1 MKRKFPLILFAALAM
16 AALSL
21 AIIACSSADADE
33 DEPSTTT
40 QQQPTAMPAPT
51 QAPAPQQ
58 QTQTQA
64 PAPTAAPVAAPT
76 ARPAYVQ
83 PTATPM
89 TQAVSTIDR
98 GGILSHAVHETFAS
112 FDLHWEGSYIAVQ
125 PLAPIYNGLL
135 TRDIRAAGDDPVG
148 QLAPDLAASW
158 EAHDGG
164 MEYVF
169 KLVENAT
176 WNDGTEFSCE
186 DVQASF
192 DRWYDPNVS
201 TRKAVFPTILEDS
214 ATTDDYTFEVHFDVP
229 QGSFLTALGSAR
241 FEMMQKETAAKVTKF
256 RQGLAKEPGFLV
268 GTGPYVADS
277 WTPGVDFKGKRR
289 MDYWKQGEDGDPLP
303 YLDGYQSVV
312 ITDLSAMF
320 AAFRGQRL
328 TMGGIARHLE
338 KSEADIIESRP
349 DLNSRITILVGPRN
363 AWHNIAFNL
372 ANPPTD
378 DLNVRQA
385 FFYAID
391 QRATRQAAVEG
402 WGSLG
407 SHIGP
412 HLPFAIPED
421 ELLADPRYSEDME
434 MRRAEAK
441 RLLTEAGFADGLELE
456 LIQRRGPLYNRGAI
470 ANQADL
476 KKAGIDISIRL
487 VDTATIGDVA
497 RSGEFNIFT
506 SPGSTLL
513 DDPDGYWA
521 RWISTQSDAVNYSRY
536 KSEKFD
542 ELYAAQSREIDI
554 AKRIDLTR
562 QIDRLLLED
571 GVEQRSYYWFQSMSH
586 WNNLQGWHMNFGDN
600 VYNFGRWEEV
610 WCRTGNCN
618 DGSGG

>member
-1 MKRKFPLILFAALAM
+1 MRRKFPLVLFAALAL

-21 AIIACSSADADE
+21 AVIACSSAE
-33 DEPSTTT
+33 DEPTRVP
-40 QQQPTAMPAPT
+40 QQQAQTAPQAT
-51 QAPAPQQ
+51 QAPAA
-58 QTQTQA
+58 QA
-64 PAPTAAPVAAPT
+64 APRATAMPSAPVAAPT
-76 ARPAYVQ
+76 PVPAYRQ
-83 PTATPM
+83 PTATPPSAM
-89 TQAVSTIDR
+89 MAKIDR

-148 QLAPDLAASW
+148 QLAPDLAESW
-158 EAHDGG
+158 EATDGG
-164 MEYVF
+164 RTYVF
-169 KLVENAT
+169 NLRQDAT

-186 DVQASF
+186 DVDATF
-192 DRWYDPNVS
+192 TRWYDSNVS
-201 TRKAVFPTILEDS
+201 NRSATFPTMREDWDC
-214 ATTDDYTFEVHFDVP
+214 TDEDTFVVNFDVA
-229 QGSFLTALGSAR
+229 QGAFLTALGSAR
-241 FEMMQKETAAKVTKF
+241 FEMMQKETIAKVEKF
-256 RQGLAKEPGFLV
+256 RTGLAKEPGFLV
-268 GTGPYVADS
+268 GTGPYEVDS
-277 WTPGVDFKGKRR
+277 WTPGVDFVSKRR
-289 MDYWKQGEDGDPLP
+289 MDYWKQGEDGGTLP

-349 DLNSRITILVGPRN
+349 DLKSRIAILVGPRN
-363 AWHNIAFNL
+363 AWHNIVFNL
-372 ANPPTD
+372 ANAPTD
-378 DLNVRQA
+378 DLRVRQA

-412 HLPFAIPED
+412 HLPFAIPEA
-421 ELLADPRYSEDME
+421 ELLADPRFSEDME
-434 MRRAEAK
+434 ARRAKAK
-441 RLLTEAGFADGLELE
+441 ELLTEAGFADGLKLE

-487 VDTATIGDVA
+487 VDTATIGDVS
-497 RSGEFNIFT
+497 RSGEFNIYT

-513 DDPDGYWA
+513 DDPDGYWD
-521 RWISTQSDAVNYSRY
+521 RWLSTQSDVVNYSRY
-536 KSEKFD
+536 KSAKFD
-542 ELYAAQSREIDI
+542 ELFAKQSREIDI
-554 AKRIDLTR
+554 AKRIEIAR
-562 QIDRLLLED
+562 EIDRLLLED
-571 GVEQRSYYWFQSMSH
+571 AVEQRSYYWFQSMSH

>member
-1 MKRKFPLILFAALAM
+1 MRRKFPLVLFAALAL

-21 AIIACSSADADE
+21 AVIACSSAE
-33 DEPSTTT
+33 DEPTRVPA
-40 QQQPTAMPAPT
+40 QQAQTAPQAT
-51 QAPAPQQ
+51 QAPAA
-58 QTQTQA
+58 QA
-64 PAPTAAPVAAPT
+64 APRATAMPGAPVAAPT
-76 ARPAYVQ
+76 AAPAYRQ
-83 PTATPM
+83 PTATPPSAM
-89 TQAVSTIDR
+89 MAKVDR

-148 QLAPDLAASW
+148 QLAPDLAESW
-158 EAHDGG
+158 EATDGG
-164 MEYVF
+164 RTYVF
-169 KLVENAT
+169 NLRQDVT

-186 DVQASF
+186 DVDATF
-192 DRWYDPNVS
+192 TRWYDSNVS
-201 TRKAVFPTILEDS
+201 NRSATFPTMREDWKC
-214 ATTDDYTFEVHFDVP
+214 TDDYTFEVNFDVA
-229 QGSFLTALGSAR
+229 QGAFLTALGSTR
-241 FEMMQKETAAKVTKF
+241 FEMMQKETIAKVEKF
-256 RQGLAKEPGFLV
+256 RTGLAKEPGFLV
-268 GTGPYVADS
+268 GTGPYEVDS
-277 WTPGVDFKGKRR
+277 WTPGVDFVSKRR
-289 MDYWKQGEDGDPLP
+289 MDYWKEGEDGGTLP

-349 DLNSRITILVGPRN
+349 DLKSRIAILVGPRN
-363 AWHNIAFNL
+363 AWHNIVFNL
-372 ANPPTD
+372 ANAPTD
-378 DLNVRQA
+378 DVRVRQA

-412 HLPFAIPED
+412 HLPFAIPEA
-421 ELLADPRYSEDME
+421 ELLADPRFSEDME
-434 MRRAEAK
+434 ARRAKAK
-441 RLLTEAGFADGLELE
+441 ELLTEAGFADGLQLD

-487 VDTATIGDVA
+487 VDTATIFDVA
-497 RSGEFNIFT
+497 SSGEFNIYT

-513 DDPDGYWA
+513 DDPDGYWD
-521 RWISTQSDAVNYSRY
+521 RWLSTQSDVVNYSRY
-536 KSEKFD
+536 KSAKFD
-542 ELYAAQSREIDI
+542 ELFAKQSREIDI
-554 AKRIDLTR
+554 AKRIEIAR
-562 QIDRLLLED
+562 EIDRLLLED
-571 GVEQRSYYWFQSMSH
+571 AVEQRSYYWFQSMSH

>member
-1 MKRKFPLILFAALAM
+1 MRRKFPLVLFAALAL

-21 AIIACSSADADE
+21 AVIACSSAE
-33 DEPSTTT
+33 DEPTRVPA
-40 QQQPTAMPAPT
+40 QPAQTAPQAT
-51 QAPAPQQ
+51 QAPAA
-58 QTQTQA
+58 QA
-64 PAPTAAPVAAPT
+64 APRATAMPGAPVAAPT
-76 ARPAYVQ
+76 AAPAYRQ
-83 PTATPM
+83 PTATPPSAM
-89 TQAVSTIDR
+89 MAKIDR

-135 TRDIRAAGDDPVG
+135 TRDIRAAGDDPIG
-148 QLAPDLAASW
+148 QLAPDLAESW
-158 EAHDGG
+158 EAKGG
-164 MEYVF
+164 GLTYVF
-169 KLVENAT
+169 NLRQDAT

-186 DVQASF
+186 DVDATF
-192 DRWYDPNVS
+192 TRWYDSNVS
-201 TRKAVFPTILEDS
+201 NRSATFPTMREDWKC
-214 ATTDDYTFEVHFDVP
+214 TDEDTFVVNFDVA
-229 QGSFLTALGSAR
+229 QGAFLTALGSAR
-241 FEMMQKETAAKVTKF
+241 FEMMQKETIAKVEKF
-256 RQGLAKEPGFLV
+256 RTGLAKEPGFLV
-268 GTGPYVADS
+268 GTGPYEVDS
-277 WTPGVDFKGKRR
+277 WTPGVDFVSKRR
-289 MDYWKQGEDGDPLP
+289 MDYWKEGEDGGTLP

-349 DLNSRITILVGPRN
+349 DLKSRIAILVGPRN
-363 AWHNIAFNL
+363 AWHNIVFNL
-372 ANPPTD
+372 ANAPTD
-378 DLNVRQA
+378 DVRVRQA

-412 HLPFAIPED
+412 HLPFAIPEA
-421 ELLADPRYSEDME
+421 ELLADPRFSEDME
-434 MRRAEAK
+434 ARRAKAK
-441 RLLTEAGFADGLELE
+441 ELLTEAGFADGLQLE

-497 RSGEFNIFT
+497 SSGEFNIYT

-513 DDPDGYWA
+513 DDPDGYWD
-521 RWISTQSDAVNYSRY
+521 RWLSTQSDVVNYSRY
-536 KSEKFD
+536 KSAKFD
-542 ELYAAQSREIDI
+542 ELFAKQSREIDI
-554 AKRIDLTR
+554 AKRIEIAR
-562 QIDRLLLED
+562 EIDRLLLED
-571 GVEQRSYYWFQSMSH
+571 AVEQRSYYWFQSMSH

>member
-1 MKRKFPLILFAALAM
+1 MRRKFPLVLFAALAL

-21 AIIACSSADADE
+21 AVIACSSAE
-33 DEPSTTT
+33 DEPTRVP
-40 QQQPTAMPAPT
+40 QQQAQTAPQAT
-51 QAPAPQQ
+51 QAPAA
-58 QTQTQA
+58 QA
-64 PAPTAAPVAAPT
+64 APRATAMPSAPVAAPT
-76 ARPAYVQ
+76 PVPAYRQ
-83 PTATPM
+83 PTATPPSAM
-89 TQAVSTIDR
+89 MAKIDR

-148 QLAPDLAASW
+148 QLAPDLAESW
-158 EAHDGG
+158 EATDGG
-164 MEYVF
+164 RTYVF
-169 KLVENAT
+169 NLRQDAT

-186 DVQASF
+186 DVDATF
-192 DRWYDPNVS
+192 TRWYDSNVS
-201 TRKAVFPTILEDS
+201 NRSATFPTMREDWDC
-214 ATTDDYTFEVHFDVP
+214 TDEDTFVVNFDVA

-241 FEMMQKETAAKVTKF
+241 FEMMQKETIAKVEKF
-256 RQGLAKEPGFLV
+256 RTGLAKEPGFLV
-268 GTGPYVADS
+268 GTGPYEVDS
-277 WTPGVDFKGKRR
+277 WTPGVDFVSKRR
-289 MDYWKQGEDGDPLP
+289 MDYWKQGEDGGTLP

-349 DLNSRITILVGPRN
+349 DLKSRIAILVGPRN
-363 AWHNIAFNL
+363 AWHNIVFNL
-372 ANPPTD
+372 ANAPTD
-378 DLNVRQA
+378 DLRVRQA

-412 HLPFAIPED
+412 HLPFAIPEA
-421 ELLADPRYSEDME
+421 ELLADPRFSEDME
-434 MRRAEAK
+434 ARRAKAK
-441 RLLTEAGFADGLELE
+441 ELLTEAGFADGLKLE

-476 KKAGIDISIRL
+476 KKAGINISIRL
-487 VDTATIGDVA
+487 VDTATIGDVS
-497 RSGEFNIFT
+497 RSGEFNIYT

-521 RWISTQSDAVNYSRY
+521 RWISTQSETVNYSRY
-536 KSEKFD
+536 KSAKFD
-542 ELYAAQSREIDI
+542 ELFAKQSREIDI
-554 AKRIDLTR
+554 AKRIEIAR
-562 QIDRLLLED
+562 EIDRLLLED
-571 GVEQRSYYWFQSMSH
+571 AVEQRSYYWFQSMSH

>member
-1 MKRKFPLILFAALAM
+1 MRRKFPLVLFAVLAL
-16 AALSL
+16 AALSM
-21 AIIACSSADADE
+21 AIIACSSAE
-33 DEPSTTT
+33 DEPT
-40 QQQPTAMPAPT
+40 QVPQQPAQTAPQAT
-51 QAPAPQQ
+51 QAPAAQAAPQ
-58 QTQTQA
+58 A
-64 PAPTAAPVAAPT
+64 TAMPSAPVAAPT
-76 ARPAYVQ
+76 AVPAYRQ
-83 PTATPM
+83 PTATPPSAM
-89 TQAVSTIDR
+89 MAEIDR

-148 QLAPDLAASW
+148 QLAPDLAESW
-158 EAHDGG
+158 EAKDGG
-164 MEYVF
+164 RTYVF
-169 KLVENAT
+169 NLRQDAT

-186 DVQASF
+186 DVDATF
-192 DRWYDPNVS
+192 TRWYDSNVS
-201 TRKAVFPTILEDS
+201 NRSATFPTMREDWDC
-214 ATTDDYTFEVHFDVP
+214 TDEDTFVVNFDVA
-229 QGSFLTALGSAR
+229 QGAFLTALGSAR
-241 FEMMQKETAAKVTKF
+241 FEMMQKETIAKVEKF
-256 RQGLAKEPGFLV
+256 RTGLAKEPGFLV
-268 GTGPYVADS
+268 GTGPYEVDS
-277 WTPGVDFKGKRR
+277 WTPGVDFVSKRR
-289 MDYWKQGEDGDPLP
+289 MDYWKQGEDGGTLP

-349 DLNSRITILVGPRN
+349 DLKSRITILVGPRN
-363 AWHNIAFNL
+363 AWHNIIFNL
-372 ANPPTD
+372 ANAPTD
-378 DLNVRQA
+378 DLRVRQA

-412 HLPFAIPED
+412 HLPFAIPEA
-421 ELLADPRYSEDME
+421 ELLADLRFSEDMDA
-434 MRRAEAK
+434 RRAKAK
-441 RLLTEAGFADGLELE
+441 ELLTEAGFADGLQME

-487 VDTATIGDVA
+487 VDTATIGDVS
-497 RSGEFNIFT
+497 RSGEFNIYT

-513 DDPDGYWA
+513 DDPDGYWD
-521 RWISTQSDAVNYSRY
+521 RWLSTQSDTVNYSRY
-536 KSEKFD
+536 KSAKFD
-542 ELYAAQSREIDI
+542 ELFAKQSREIDI
-554 AKRIDLTR
+554 AKRIEIAR
-562 QIDRLLLED
+562 EIDRLLLED
-571 GVEQRSYYWFQSMSH
+571 AVEQRSYYWFQSMSH
-586 WNNLQGWHMNFGDN
+586 WNNLQGWHMKFGDN

>member
-1 MKRKFPLILFAALAM
+1 MRRKFPLVLFAVLAL

-21 AIIACSSADADE
+21 VVIACSSAE
-33 DEPSTTT
+33 DEPTRVP
-40 QQQPTAMPAPT
+40 QQPAQTAPQATQVPAAQAAPRATAMPG
-51 QAPAPQQ
+51 
-58 QTQTQA
+58 
-64 PAPTAAPVAAPT
+64 APVAAPT
-76 ARPAYVQ
+76 AAPAYRQ
-83 PTATPM
+83 PTATPPSAM
-89 TQAVSTIDR
+89 MAKIDR

-148 QLAPDLAASW
+148 QLAPDLAESW
-158 EAHDGG
+158 EATDGG
-164 MEYVF
+164 RTYVF
-169 KLVENAT
+169 NLRQDAT

-186 DVQASF
+186 DVDATF
-192 DRWYDPNVS
+192 TRWYDSNVS
-201 TRKAVFPTILEDS
+201 NRSATFPTMREDWDC
-214 ATTDDYTFEVHFDVP
+214 TDEDTFVVNFDVA
-229 QGSFLTALGSAR
+229 QGAFLTALGSTR
-241 FEMMQKETAAKVTKF
+241 FEMMQKETIAKVEKF
-256 RQGLAKEPGFLV
+256 RTGLAKEPGFLV
-268 GTGPYVADS
+268 GTGPYEVDS
-277 WTPGVDFKGKRR
+277 WTPGVDFVSKRR
-289 MDYWKQGEDGDPLP
+289 MDYWKQGEDGGTLP

-349 DLNSRITILVGPRN
+349 DLKSRITILVGPRN
-363 AWHNIAFNL
+363 AWHNIVFNL
-372 ANPPTD
+372 ANAPTD
-378 DLNVRQA
+378 DLRVRQA

-412 HLPFAIPED
+412 HLPFAIPEA
-421 ELLADPRYSEDME
+421 ELLADPRFSEDME
-434 MRRAEAK
+434 ARRAKAK
-441 RLLTEAGFADGLELE
+441 ELLTEAGFADGLQME

-497 RSGEFNIFT
+497 SSGEFNIYT

-513 DDPDGYWA
+513 DDPDGYWD
-521 RWISTQSDAVNYSRY
+521 RWLSTQSDVVNYSRY
-536 KSEKFD
+536 KSAKFD
-542 ELYAAQSREIDI
+542 ELFAKQSREIDI
-554 AKRIDLTR
+554 AKRIEIAR
-562 QIDRLLLED
+562 EIDRLLLED
-571 GVEQRSYYWFQSMSH
+571 AVEQRSYYWFQSMSH
-586 WNNLQGWHMNFGDN
+586 WNNLQGWYMNFGDN

>member
-1 MKRKFPLILFAALAM
+1 MRRKFPLVLFAALAL

-21 AIIACSSADADE
+21 AVIACSSAE
-33 DEPSTTT
+33 DEPTRVP
-40 QQQPTAMPAPT
+40 QQQAQTAPQAT
-51 QAPAPQQ
+51 QAPAA
-58 QTQTQA
+58 QA
-64 PAPTAAPVAAPT
+64 APRATAMPSAPVAAPT
-76 ARPAYVQ
+76 PVPAYRQ
-83 PTATPM
+83 PTATPPSAM
-89 TQAVSTIDR
+89 MAKIDR

-148 QLAPDLAASW
+148 QLAPDLAESW
-158 EAHDGG
+158 EATDGG
-164 MEYVF
+164 RTYVF
-169 KLVENAT
+169 NLRQDAT

-186 DVQASF
+186 DVDATF
-192 DRWYDPNVS
+192 TRWYDSNVS
-201 TRKAVFPTILEDS
+201 NRSATFPTMREDWDC
-214 ATTDDYTFEVHFDVP
+214 TDEDTFVVNFDVA

-241 FEMMQKETAAKVTKF
+241 FEMMQKETIAKVEKF
-256 RQGLAKEPGFLV
+256 RTGLAKEPGFLV
-268 GTGPYVADS
+268 GTGPYEVDS
-277 WTPGVDFKGKRR
+277 WTPGVDFVSKRR
-289 MDYWKQGEDGDPLP
+289 MDYWKQGEDGGTLP

-349 DLNSRITILVGPRN
+349 DLKSRIAILVGPRN
-363 AWHNIAFNL
+363 AWHNIVFNL
-372 ANPPTD
+372 ANAPTD
-378 DLNVRQA
+378 DLRVRQA

-412 HLPFAIPED
+412 HLPFAIPEA
-421 ELLADPRYSEDME
+421 ELLADPRFSEDME
-434 MRRAEAK
+434 ARRAKAK
-441 RLLTEAGFADGLELE
+441 ELLTEAGFADGLKLE

-487 VDTATIGDVA
+487 VDTATIGDVS
-497 RSGEFNIFT
+497 RSGEFNIYT

-513 DDPDGYWA
+513 DDPDGYWD
-521 RWISTQSDAVNYSRY
+521 RWLSTQSDVVNYSRY
-536 KSEKFD
+536 KSAKFD
-542 ELYAAQSREIDI
+542 ELFAKQSREIDI
-554 AKRIDLTR
+554 AKRIEIAR
-562 QIDRLLLED
+562 EIDRLLLED
-571 GVEQRSYYWFQSMSH
+571 AVEQRSYYWFQSMSH

>member
-1 MKRKFPLILFAALAM
+1 MRRKFPLVLFAALAL

-21 AIIACSSADADE
+21 AVIACSSAE
-33 DEPSTTT
+33 DEPTRVP
-40 QQQPTAMPAPT
+40 QQQAQTAPQAT
-51 QAPAPQQ
+51 QAPAA
-58 QTQTQA
+58 QA
-64 PAPTAAPVAAPT
+64 APRATAMPSAPVAAPT
-76 ARPAYVQ
+76 PVPAYRQ
-83 PTATPM
+83 PTATPPSAM
-89 TQAVSTIDR
+89 MAKIDR

-148 QLAPDLAASW
+148 QLAPDLAESW
-158 EAHDGG
+158 EATDGG
-164 MEYVF
+164 RTYVF
-169 KLVENAT
+169 NLRQDAT

-186 DVQASF
+186 DVDATF
-192 DRWYDPNVS
+192 TRWYDSNVS
-201 TRKAVFPTILEDS
+201 NRSATFPTMREDWDC
-214 ATTDDYTFEVHFDVP
+214 TDEDTFVVNFDVA
-229 QGSFLTALGSAR
+229 QGAFLTALGSAR
-241 FEMMQKETAAKVTKF
+241 FEMMQKETIAKVEKF
-256 RQGLAKEPGFLV
+256 RTGLAKEPGFLV
-268 GTGPYVADS
+268 GTGPYEVDS
-277 WTPGVDFKGKRR
+277 WTPGVDFVSKRR
-289 MDYWKQGEDGDPLP
+289 MDYWKQGEDGGTLP

-349 DLNSRITILVGPRN
+349 DLKSRISILVGPRN
-363 AWHNIAFNL
+363 AWHNIVFNL
-372 ANPPTD
+372 ANAPTD
-378 DLNVRQA
+378 DLRVRQA

-412 HLPFAIPED
+412 HLPFAIPEA
-421 ELLADPRYSEDME
+421 ELLADPRFSEDME
-434 MRRAEAK
+434 ARRAKAK
-441 RLLTEAGFADGLELE
+441 ELLTEAGFADGLQME

-476 KKAGIDISIRL
+476 KKAGINISIRL
-487 VDTATIGDVA
+487 VDTATIGDVS
-497 RSGEFNIFT
+497 RSGEFNIYT

-513 DDPDGYWA
+513 DDPDGYWD
-521 RWISTQSDAVNYSRY
+521 RWLSTQSDVVNYSRY
-536 KSEKFD
+536 KSAKFD
-542 ELYAAQSREIDI
+542 ELFAKQSREIDI
-554 AKRIDLTR
+554 AKRIEIAR
-562 QIDRLLLED
+562 EIDRLLLED
-571 GVEQRSYYWFQSMSH
+571 AVEQRSYYWFQSMSH

>member
-1 MKRKFPLILFAALAM
+1 MRRKFPLVLFAALAL

-21 AIIACSSADADE
+21 AVIACSSAE
-33 DEPSTTT
+33 DEPTRVP
-40 QQQPTAMPAPT
+40 QQQAQTAPQAT
-51 QAPAPQQ
+51 QAPAA
-58 QTQTQA
+58 QA
-64 PAPTAAPVAAPT
+64 APRATAMPSAPVAAPT
-76 ARPAYVQ
+76 PVPAYRQ
-83 PTATPM
+83 PTATPPSAM
-89 TQAVSTIDR
+89 MAKIDR

-148 QLAPDLAASW
+148 QLAPDLAESW
-158 EAHDGG
+158 EATDGG
-164 MEYVF
+164 RTYVF
-169 KLVENAT
+169 NLRQDAT

-186 DVQASF
+186 DVDATF
-192 DRWYDPNVS
+192 TRWYDSNVS
-201 TRKAVFPTILEDS
+201 NRSATFPTMREDWDC
-214 ATTDDYTFEVHFDVP
+214 TDEDTFVVNFDVA
-229 QGSFLTALGSAR
+229 QGAFLTALGSAR
-241 FEMMQKETAAKVTKF
+241 FEMMQKETIAKVEKF
-256 RQGLAKEPGFLV
+256 RTGLAKEPGFLV
-268 GTGPYVADS
+268 GTGPYEVDS
-277 WTPGVDFKGKRR
+277 WTPGVDFVSKRR
-289 MDYWKQGEDGDPLP
+289 MDYWKQGEDGGTLP

-349 DLNSRITILVGPRN
+349 DLKSRISILVGPRN
-363 AWHNIAFNL
+363 AWHNIVFNL
-372 ANPPTD
+372 ANAPTD
-378 DLNVRQA
+378 DLRVRQA

-412 HLPFAIPED
+412 HLPFAIPEA
-421 ELLADPRYSEDME
+421 ELLADLRFSEDMDA
-434 MRRAEAK
+434 RRVKAK
-441 RLLTEAGFADGLELE
+441 ELLTEAGFADGLQME

-476 KKAGIDISIRL
+476 KKAGINISIRL
-487 VDTATIGDVA
+487 VDTATIGDVS
-497 RSGEFNIFT
+497 RSGEFNIYT

-513 DDPDGYWA
+513 DDPDGYWD
-521 RWISTQSDAVNYSRY
+521 RWLSTQSDVVNYSRY
-536 KSEKFD
+536 KSAKFD
-542 ELYAAQSREIDI
+542 ELFAKQSREIDI
-554 AKRIDLTR
+554 AKRIEIAR
-562 QIDRLLLED
+562 EIDRLLLED
-571 GVEQRSYYWFQSMSH
+571 AVEQRSYYWFQSMSH

>member
-1 MKRKFPLILFAALAM
+1 MRRKFPLVLFAALAL

-21 AIIACSSADADE
+21 AVIACSSAE
-33 DEPSTTT
+33 DEPTRVPA
-40 QQQPTAMPAPT
+40 QQAQTAPQAT
-51 QAPAPQQ
+51 QAPAA
-58 QTQTQA
+58 QA
-64 PAPTAAPVAAPT
+64 APRATAMPGAPVAAPT
-76 ARPAYVQ
+76 AAPAYRQ
-83 PTATPM
+83 PTATPPSAM
-89 TQAVSTIDR
+89 MAKVDR

-148 QLAPDLAASW
+148 QLAPDLAESW
-158 EAHDGG
+158 EATDGG
-164 MEYVF
+164 RTYVF
-169 KLVENAT
+169 NLRQDVT

-186 DVQASF
+186 DVDATF
-192 DRWYDPNVS
+192 TRWYDSNVS
-201 TRKAVFPTILEDS
+201 NRSATFPTMREDWKC
-214 ATTDDYTFEVHFDVP
+214 TDEDTFVVNFDVA
-229 QGSFLTALGSAR
+229 QGAFLTALGSTR
-241 FEMMQKETAAKVTKF
+241 FEMMQKETIAKVEKF
-256 RQGLAKEPGFLV
+256 RTGLAKEPGFLV
-268 GTGPYVADS
+268 GTGPYEVDS
-277 WTPGVDFKGKRR
+277 WTPGVDFVSKRR
-289 MDYWKQGEDGDPLP
+289 MDYWKEGEDGGTLP

-349 DLNSRITILVGPRN
+349 DLKSRIAILVGPRN
-363 AWHNIAFNL
+363 AWHNIVFNL
-372 ANPPTD
+372 ANAPTD
-378 DLNVRQA
+378 DVRVRQA

-412 HLPFAIPED
+412 HLPFAIPEA
-421 ELLADPRYSEDME
+421 ELLADPRFSEDME
-434 MRRAEAK
+434 ARRAKAK
-441 RLLTEAGFADGLELE
+441 ELLTEAGFADGLQLE

-497 RSGEFNIFT
+497 SSGEFNIYT

-513 DDPDGYWA
+513 DDPDGYWD
-521 RWISTQSDAVNYSRY
+521 RWLSTQSDVVNYSRY
-536 KSEKFD
+536 KSAKFD
-542 ELYAAQSREIDI
+542 ELFAKQSREIDI
-554 AKRIDLTR
+554 AKRIEIAR
-562 QIDRLLLED
+562 EIDRLLLED
-571 GVEQRSYYWFQSMSH
+571 AVEQRSYYWFQSMSH

>member
-1 MKRKFPLILFAALAM
+1 MRRKFPLVLFAVLAL
-16 AALSL
+16 AALSM
-21 AIIACSSADADE
+21 AIIACSSAE
-33 DEPSTTT
+33 DEPT
-40 QQQPTAMPAPT
+40 QVPQQPAQTAPQAT
-51 QAPAPQQ
+51 QAPAAQAAPQ
-58 QTQTQA
+58 A
-64 PAPTAAPVAAPT
+64 TAMPSAPVAVPT
-76 ARPAYVQ
+76 PVPAYRQ
-83 PTATPM
+83 PTATPQVDTM
-89 TQAVSTIDR
+89 FKIDR

-148 QLAPDLAASW
+148 QLAPDLAESW
-158 EAHDGG
+158 EAKDGG
-164 MEYVF
+164 RTYVF
-169 KLVENAT
+169 NLRQDAT

-186 DVQASF
+186 DVDATF
-192 DRWYDPNVS
+192 TRWYDSNVS
-201 TRKAVFPTILEDS
+201 NRSATFPTMREDWDC
-214 ATTDDYTFEVHFDVP
+214 TDEDTFVVNFDVA
-229 QGSFLTALGSAR
+229 QGAFLTALGSAR
-241 FEMMQKETAAKVTKF
+241 FEMMQKETIAKVEKF
-256 RQGLAKEPGFLV
+256 RTGLAKEPGFLV
-268 GTGPYVADS
+268 GTGPYEVDS
-277 WTPGVDFKGKRR
+277 WTPGVDFVSKRR
-289 MDYWKQGEDGDPLP
+289 MDYWKQGEDGGTLP

-349 DLNSRITILVGPRN
+349 DLKSRITILVGPRN
-363 AWHNIAFNL
+363 AWHNIIFNL
-372 ANPPTD
+372 ANAPTD
-378 DLNVRQA
+378 DLRVRQA

-412 HLPFAIPED
+412 HLPFAIPEA
-421 ELLADPRYSEDME
+421 ELLADLRFSEDMDA
-434 MRRAEAK
+434 RRAKAK
-441 RLLTEAGFADGLELE
+441 ELLTEAGFADGLQME

-487 VDTATIGDVA
+487 VDTATIGDVS
-497 RSGEFNIFT
+497 RSGEFNIYT

-513 DDPDGYWA
+513 DDPDGYWD
-521 RWISTQSDAVNYSRY
+521 RWLSTQSDTVNYSRY
-536 KSEKFD
+536 KSAKFD
-542 ELYAAQSREIDI
+542 ELFAKQSREIDI
-554 AKRIDLTR
+554 AKRIEIAR
-562 QIDRLLLED
+562 EIDRLLLED
-571 GVEQRSYYWFQSMSH
+571 AVEQRSYYWFQSMSH
-586 WNNLQGWHMNFGDN
+586 WNNLQGWHMKFGDN

>member
-1 MKRKFPLILFAALAM
+1 MRRKFPLVLFAALAL

-21 AIIACSSADADE
+21 AVIACSSAE
-33 DEPSTTT
+33 DEPT
-40 QQQPTAMPAPT
+40 QVPQQPAQTAPQAT
-51 QAPAPQQ
+51 QAPAA
-58 QTQTQA
+58 QA
-64 PAPTAAPVAAPT
+64 APRATAMPSAPVAAPT
-76 ARPAYVQ
+76 PVPAYRQ
-83 PTATPM
+83 PTATPPSAM
-89 TQAVSTIDR
+89 MAKIDR

-148 QLAPDLAASW
+148 QLAPDLAESW
-158 EAHDGG
+158 EATDGG
-164 MEYVF
+164 RTYVF
-169 KLVENAT
+169 NLRQDAT

-186 DVQASF
+186 DVDATF
-192 DRWYDPNVS
+192 TRWYDSNVS
-201 TRKAVFPTILEDS
+201 NRSATFPTMREDWDC
-214 ATTDDYTFEVHFDVP
+214 TDEDTFVVNFDVA
-229 QGSFLTALGSAR
+229 QGAFLTALGSAR
-241 FEMMQKETAAKVTKF
+241 FEMMQKETIAKVEKF
-256 RQGLAKEPGFLV
+256 RTGLAKEPGFLV
-268 GTGPYVADS
+268 GTGPYEVDS
-277 WTPGVDFKGKRR
+277 WTPGVDFVSKRR
-289 MDYWKQGEDGDPLP
+289 MDYWKQGEDGGTLP

-349 DLNSRITILVGPRN
+349 DLKSRITILVGPRN
-363 AWHNIAFNL
+363 AWHNIVFNL
-372 ANPPTD
+372 ANAPTD
-378 DLNVRQA
+378 DLRVRQA

-412 HLPFAIPED
+412 HLPFAIPEA
-421 ELLADPRYSEDME
+421 ELLADPRFSEDME
-434 MRRAEAK
+434 ARRAKAK
-441 RLLTEAGFADGLELE
+441 ELLTEAGFADGLQLE

-487 VDTATIGDVA
+487 VDTATIGDVS
-497 RSGEFNIFT
+497 RSGEFNIYT

-513 DDPDGYWA
+513 DDPDGYWD
-521 RWISTQSDAVNYSRY
+521 RWLSTQSDVVNYSRY
-536 KSEKFD
+536 KSAKFD
-542 ELYAAQSREIDI
+542 ELFAKQSREIDI
-554 AKRIDLTR
+554 AKRIEIAR
-562 QIDRLLLED
+562 EIDRLLLED
-571 GVEQRSYYWFQSMSH
+571 AVEQRSYYWFQSMSH

>member
-1 MKRKFPLILFAALAM
+1 MRRKFPLVLFAALAL

-21 AIIACSSADADE
+21 AVIACSSAE
-33 DEPSTTT
+33 DEPTRVP
-40 QQQPTAMPAPT
+40 QQQAQTAPQAT
-51 QAPAPQQ
+51 QAPAA
-58 QTQTQA
+58 QA
-64 PAPTAAPVAAPT
+64 APRATAMPSAPVAAPT
-76 ARPAYVQ
+76 PVPAYRQ
-83 PTATPM
+83 PTATPPSAM
-89 TQAVSTIDR
+89 MAKIDR

-148 QLAPDLAASW
+148 QLAPDLAESW
-158 EAHDGG
+158 EATDGG
-164 MEYVF
+164 RTYVF
-169 KLVENAT
+169 NLRQDAT

-186 DVQASF
+186 DVDATF
-192 DRWYDPNVS
+192 TRWYDSNVS
-201 TRKAVFPTILEDS
+201 NRSATFPTMREDWDC
-214 ATTDDYTFEVHFDVP
+214 TDEDTFVVNFDVA
-229 QGSFLTALGSAR
+229 QGAFLTALGSAR
-241 FEMMQKETAAKVTKF
+241 FEMMQKETIAKVEKF
-256 RQGLAKEPGFLV
+256 RTGLAKEPGFLV
-268 GTGPYVADS
+268 GTGPYEVDS
-277 WTPGVDFKGKRR
+277 WTPGVDFVSKRR
-289 MDYWKQGEDGDPLP
+289 MDYWKQGEDGGTLP

-349 DLNSRITILVGPRN
+349 DLKSRIAILVGPRN
-363 AWHNIAFNL
+363 AWHNIVFNL
-372 ANPPTD
+372 ANAPTD
-378 DLNVRQA
+378 DLRVRQA

-412 HLPFAIPED
+412 HLPFAIPEA
-421 ELLADPRYSEDME
+421 ELLADLRFSEDMDA
-434 MRRAEAK
+434 RRAKAK
-441 RLLTEAGFADGLELE
+441 ELLTEAGFADGLQME

-476 KKAGIDISIRL
+476 KKAGINISIRL
-487 VDTATIGDVA
+487 VDTATIGDVS
-497 RSGEFNIFT
+497 RSGEFNIYT

-513 DDPDGYWA
+513 DDPDGYWD
-521 RWISTQSDAVNYSRY
+521 RWLSTQSDTVNYSRY
-536 KSEKFD
+536 KSAKFD
-542 ELYAAQSREIDI
+542 ELFAKQSREIDI
-554 AKRIDLTR
+554 AKRIEIAR
-562 QIDRLLLED
+562 EIDRLLLED
-571 GVEQRSYYWFQSMSH
+571 AVEQRSYYWFQSMSH

>member
-1 MKRKFPLILFAALAM
+1 MRRKFPLVLFAALAL

-21 AIIACSSADADE
+21 AVIACSSAE
-33 DEPSTTT
+33 DEPTRVP
-40 QQQPTAMPAPT
+40 QQQAQTAPQAT
-51 QAPAPQQ
+51 QAPAA
-58 QTQTQA
+58 QA
-64 PAPTAAPVAAPT
+64 APRATAMPSAPVAAPT
-76 ARPAYVQ
+76 PVPAYRQ
-83 PTATPM
+83 PTATPPSAM
-89 TQAVSTIDR
+89 MAKIDR

-148 QLAPDLAASW
+148 QLAPDLAESW
-158 EAHDGG
+158 EATDGG
-164 MEYVF
+164 RTYVF
-169 KLVENAT
+169 NLRQDAT

-186 DVQASF
+186 DVDATF
-192 DRWYDPNVS
+192 TRWYDSNVS
-201 TRKAVFPTILEDS
+201 NRSATFPTMREDWDC
-214 ATTDDYTFEVHFDVP
+214 TDEDTFVVNFDVA
-229 QGSFLTALGSAR
+229 QGAFLTALGSAR
-241 FEMMQKETAAKVTKF
+241 FEMMQKETIAKVEKF
-256 RQGLAKEPGFLV
+256 RTGLAKEPGFLV
-268 GTGPYVADS
+268 GTGPYEVDS
-277 WTPGVDFKGKRR
+277 WTPGVDFVSKRR
-289 MDYWKQGEDGDPLP
+289 MDYWKQGEDGGTLP

-349 DLNSRITILVGPRN
+349 DLKSRIAILVGPRN
-363 AWHNIAFNL
+363 AWHNIVFNL
-372 ANPPTD
+372 ANAPTD
-378 DLNVRQA
+378 DLRVRQA

-412 HLPFAIPED
+412 HLPFAIPEA
-421 ELLADPRYSEDME
+421 ELLADPRFSEDME
-434 MRRAEAK
+434 ARRAKAK
-441 RLLTEAGFADGLELE
+441 ELLTEAGFADGLQME

-487 VDTATIGDVA
+487 VDTATIGDVS
-497 RSGEFNIFT
+497 RSGEFNIYT

-513 DDPDGYWA
+513 DDPDGYWD
-521 RWISTQSDAVNYSRY
+521 RWLSTQSDTVNYSRY
-536 KSEKFD
+536 KSAKFD
-542 ELYAAQSREIDI
+542 ELFAKQSREIDI
-554 AKRIDLTR
+554 AKRIEIAR
-562 QIDRLLLED
+562 EIDRLLLED
-571 GVEQRSYYWFQSMSH
+571 AVEQRSYYWFQSMSH

>member
-1 MKRKFPLILFAALAM
+1 MRRKFPLVLFAALAL

-21 AIIACSSADADE
+21 AVIACSSAE
-33 DEPSTTT
+33 DEPTRVP
-40 QQQPTAMPAPT
+40 QQQAQTAPQAT
-51 QAPAPQQ
+51 QAPAA
-58 QTQTQA
+58 QA
-64 PAPTAAPVAAPT
+64 APRATAMPSAPVAAPT
-76 ARPAYVQ
+76 PVPAYRQ
-83 PTATPM
+83 PTATPPSAM
-89 TQAVSTIDR
+89 MAKIDR

-148 QLAPDLAASW
+148 QLAPDLAESW
-158 EAHDGG
+158 EATDGG
-164 MEYVF
+164 RTYVF
-169 KLVENAT
+169 NLRQDAT

-186 DVQASF
+186 DVDATF
-192 DRWYDPNVS
+192 TRWYDSNVS
-201 TRKAVFPTILEDS
+201 NRSATFPTMREDWDC
-214 ATTDDYTFEVHFDVP
+214 TDEDTFVVNFDVA
-229 QGSFLTALGSAR
+229 QGAFLTALGSAR
-241 FEMMQKETAAKVTKF
+241 FEMMQKETIAKVEKF
-256 RQGLAKEPGFLV
+256 RTGLAKEPGFLV
-268 GTGPYVADS
+268 GTGPYEVDS
-277 WTPGVDFKGKRR
+277 WTPGVDFVSKRR
-289 MDYWKQGEDGDPLP
+289 MDYWKQGEDGGTLP

-349 DLNSRITILVGPRN
+349 DLKSRISILVGPRN
-363 AWHNIAFNL
+363 AWHNIVFNL
-372 ANPPTD
+372 ANAPTD
-378 DLNVRQA
+378 DLRVRQA

-412 HLPFAIPED
+412 HLPFAIPEA
-421 ELLADPRYSEDME
+421 ELLADPRFSEDME
-434 MRRAEAK
+434 ARRAKAK
-441 RLLTEAGFADGLELE
+441 ELLTEAGFADGLQME

-476 KKAGIDISIRL
+476 KKAGINISIRL
-487 VDTATIGDVA
+487 VDTATIGDVS
-497 RSGEFNIFT
+497 RSGEFNIYT

-513 DDPDGYWA
+513 DDPDGYWD
-521 RWISTQSDAVNYSRY
+521 RWLSTQSDTVNYSRY
-536 KSEKFD
+536 KSAKFD
-542 ELYAAQSREIDI
+542 ELFAKQSREIDI
-554 AKRIDLTR
+554 AKRIEIAR
-562 QIDRLLLED
+562 EIDRLLLED
-571 GVEQRSYYWFQSMSH
+571 AVEQRSYYWFQSMSH

>member
-1 MKRKFPLILFAALAM
+1 MRRKFPLVLFAVLAL

-21 AIIACSSADADE
+21 VVIACSSAE
-33 DEPSTTT
+33 DEPT
-40 QQQPTAMPAPT
+40 QVPQQPAQTAPQATQVPAAQAAPRATAMPG
-51 QAPAPQQ
+51 
-58 QTQTQA
+58 
-64 PAPTAAPVAAPT
+64 APVAAPT
-76 ARPAYVQ
+76 AAPAYRQ
-83 PTATPM
+83 PTATPPSAM
-89 TQAVSTIDR
+89 MAKIDR

-148 QLAPDLAASW
+148 QLAPDLAESW
-158 EAHDGG
+158 EATDGG
-164 MEYVF
+164 RTYVF
-169 KLVENAT
+169 NLRQDAT

-186 DVQASF
+186 DVDATF
-192 DRWYDPNVS
+192 TRWYDSNVS
-201 TRKAVFPTILEDS
+201 NRSATFPTMREDWDC
-214 ATTDDYTFEVHFDVP
+214 TDEDTFVVNFDVA
-229 QGSFLTALGSAR
+229 QGAFLTALGSTR
-241 FEMMQKETAAKVTKF
+241 FEMMQKETIAKVEKF
-256 RQGLAKEPGFLV
+256 RTGLAKEPGFLV
-268 GTGPYVADS
+268 GTGPYEVDS
-277 WTPGVDFKGKRR
+277 WTPGVDFVSKRR
-289 MDYWKQGEDGDPLP
+289 MDYWKQGEDGGTLP

-349 DLNSRITILVGPRN
+349 DLKSRITILVGPRN
-363 AWHNIAFNL
+363 AWHNIIFNL
-372 ANPPTD
+372 ANAPTD
-378 DLNVRQA
+378 DLRVRQA

-412 HLPFAIPED
+412 HLPFAIPEA
-421 ELLADPRYSEDME
+421 ELLADLRFSEDMDA
-434 MRRAEAK
+434 RRAKAK
-441 RLLTEAGFADGLELE
+441 ELLTEAGFADGLQME

-487 VDTATIGDVA
+487 VDTATIGDVS
-497 RSGEFNIFT
+497 RSGEFNIYT

-513 DDPDGYWA
+513 DDPDGYWD
-521 RWISTQSDAVNYSRY
+521 RWLSTQSDTVNYSRY
-536 KSEKFD
+536 KSAKFD
-542 ELYAAQSREIDI
+542 ELFAKQSREIDI
-554 AKRIDLTR
+554 AKRIEIAR
-562 QIDRLLLED
+562 EIDRLLLED
-571 GVEQRSYYWFQSMSH
+571 AVEQRSYYWFQSMSH

>member
-1 MKRKFPLILFAALAM
+1 MRRKFPLVLFAALAL

-21 AIIACSSADADE
+21 AVIACSSAE
-33 DEPSTTT
+33 DEPTRVP
-40 QQQPTAMPAPT
+40 QQQAQTAPQAT
-51 QAPAPQQ
+51 QAPAA
-58 QTQTQA
+58 QA
-64 PAPTAAPVAAPT
+64 APRATAMPSAPVAAPT
-76 ARPAYVQ
+76 PVPAYRQ
-83 PTATPM
+83 PTATPPSAM
-89 TQAVSTIDR
+89 MAKIDR

-148 QLAPDLAASW
+148 QLAPDLAESW
-158 EAHDGG
+158 EATDGG
-164 MEYVF
+164 RTYVF
-169 KLVENAT
+169 NLRQDAT

-186 DVQASF
+186 DVDATF
-192 DRWYDPNVS
+192 TRWYDSNVS
-201 TRKAVFPTILEDS
+201 NRSATFPTMREDWDC
-214 ATTDDYTFEVHFDVP
+214 TDEDTFVVNFDVA
-229 QGSFLTALGSAR
+229 QGAFLTALGSAR
-241 FEMMQKETAAKVTKF
+241 FEMMQKETIAKVEKF
-256 RQGLAKEPGFLV
+256 RTGLAKEPGFLV
-268 GTGPYVADS
+268 GTGPYEVDS
-277 WTPGVDFKGKRR
+277 WTPGVDFVSKRR
-289 MDYWKQGEDGDPLP
+289 MDYWKQGEDGGTLP

-349 DLNSRITILVGPRN
+349 DLKSRISILVGPRN
-363 AWHNIAFNL
+363 AWHNIVFNL
-372 ANPPTD
+372 ANAPTD
-378 DLNVRQA
+378 DLRVRQA

-412 HLPFAIPED
+412 HLPFAIPEA
-421 ELLADPRYSEDME
+421 ELLADPRFSEDME
-434 MRRAEAK
+434 ARRAKAK
-441 RLLTEAGFADGLELE
+441 ELLTEAGFADGLQME

-487 VDTATIGDVA
+487 VDTATIGDVS
-497 RSGEFNIFT
+497 RSGEFNIYT

-513 DDPDGYWA
+513 DDPDGYWD
-521 RWISTQSDAVNYSRY
+521 RWLSTQSDVVNYSRY
-536 KSEKFD
+536 KSAKFD
-542 ELYAAQSREIDI
+542 ELFAKQSREIDI
-554 AKRIDLTR
+554 AKRIEIAR
-562 QIDRLLLED
+562 EIDRLLLED
-571 GVEQRSYYWFQSMSH
+571 AVEQRSYYWFQSMSH

>member
-1 MKRKFPLILFAALAM
+1 MM
-16 AALSL
+16 AK
-21 AIIACSSADADE
+21 
-33 DEPSTTT
+33 
-40 QQQPTAMPAPT
+40 
-51 QAPAPQQ
+51 
-58 QTQTQA
+58 
-64 PAPTAAPVAAPT
+64 
-76 ARPAYVQ
+76 
-83 PTATPM
+83 
-89 TQAVSTIDR
+89 IDR

-135 TRDIRAAGDDPVG
+135 TRDIRAAGDDPIG
-148 QLAPDLAASW
+148 QLAPDLAESW
-158 EAHDGG
+158 EAKGG
-164 MEYVF
+164 GLTYVF
-169 KLVENAT
+169 NLRQDAT

-186 DVQASF
+186 DVDATF
-192 DRWYDPNVS
+192 TRWYDSNVS
-201 TRKAVFPTILEDS
+201 NRSATFPTMREDWDC
-214 ATTDDYTFEVHFDVP
+214 TDEDTFVVNFDVA
-229 QGSFLTALGSAR
+229 QGAFLTALGSTR
-241 FEMMQKETAAKVTKF
+241 FEMMQKETIAKVEKF
-256 RQGLAKEPGFLV
+256 RTGLAKEPGFLV
-268 GTGPYVADS
+268 GTGPYEVDS
-277 WTPGVDFKGKRR
+277 WTPGVDFVSKRR
-289 MDYWKQGEDGDPLP
+289 MDYWKQGEDGGTLP

-349 DLNSRITILVGPRN
+349 DLKSRITILVGPRN
-363 AWHNIAFNL
+363 AWHNIIFNL
-372 ANPPTD
+372 ANAPTD
-378 DLNVRQA
+378 DLRVRQA

-412 HLPFAIPED
+412 HLPFAIPEA
-421 ELLADPRYSEDME
+421 ELLADLRFSEDME
-434 MRRAEAK
+434 ARRAKAK
-441 RLLTEAGFADGLELE
+441 ELLTEAGFADGLQME

-487 VDTATIGDVA
+487 VDTATIGDVS
-497 RSGEFNIFT
+497 RSGEFNIYT

-513 DDPDGYWA
+513 DDPDGYWD
-521 RWISTQSDAVNYSRY
+521 RWLSTQSDVVNYSRY
-536 KSEKFD
+536 KSAKFD
-542 ELYAAQSREIDI
+542 ELFAKQSREIDI
-554 AKRIDLTR
+554 AKRIEIAR
-562 QIDRLLLED
+562 EIDRLLLED
-571 GVEQRSYYWFQSMSH
+571 AVEQRSYYWFQSMSH

>member
-1 MKRKFPLILFAALAM
+1 MRRKFPLVLFAVLAL
-16 AALSL
+16 AALSM
-21 AIIACSSADADE
+21 AIIACSSAE
-33 DEPSTTT
+33 DEPT
-40 QQQPTAMPAPT
+40 QVPQQPAQTAPQAT
-51 QAPAPQQ
+51 QAPAAQAAPQ
-58 QTQTQA
+58 A
-64 PAPTAAPVAAPT
+64 TAMPSAPVAVPT
-76 ARPAYVQ
+76 PVPAYRQ
-83 PTATPM
+83 PTATPLVDTM
-89 TQAVSTIDR
+89 FKIDR

-148 QLAPDLAASW
+148 QLAPDLAESW
-158 EAHDGG
+158 EAKDGG
-164 MEYVF
+164 RTYVF
-169 KLVENAT
+169 NLRQDAT

-186 DVQASF
+186 DVDATF
-192 DRWYDPNVS
+192 TRWYDSNVS
-201 TRKAVFPTILEDS
+201 NRSATFPTMREDWDC
-214 ATTDDYTFEVHFDVP
+214 TDEDTFVVNFDVA
-229 QGSFLTALGSAR
+229 QGAFLTALGSAR
-241 FEMMQKETAAKVTKF
+241 FEMMQKETIAKVEKF
-256 RQGLAKEPGFLV
+256 RTGLAKEPGFLV
-268 GTGPYVADS
+268 GTGPYEVDS
-277 WTPGVDFKGKRR
+277 WTPGVDFVSKRR
-289 MDYWKQGEDGDPLP
+289 MDYWKQGEDGGTLP

-349 DLNSRITILVGPRN
+349 DLKSRITILVGPRN
-363 AWHNIAFNL
+363 AWHNIIFNL
-372 ANPPTD
+372 ANAPTD
-378 DLNVRQA
+378 DLRVRQA

-412 HLPFAIPED
+412 HLPFAIPEA
-421 ELLADPRYSEDME
+421 ELLADLRFSEDMDA
-434 MRRAEAK
+434 RRAKAK
-441 RLLTEAGFADGLELE
+441 ELLTEAGFADGLQME

-487 VDTATIGDVA
+487 VDTATIGDVS
-497 RSGEFNIFT
+497 RSGEFNIYT

-513 DDPDGYWA
+513 DDPDGYWD
-521 RWISTQSDAVNYSRY
+521 RWLSTQSDTVNYSRY
-536 KSEKFD
+536 KSAKFD
-542 ELYAAQSREIDI
+542 ELFAKQSREIDI
-554 AKRIDLTR
+554 AKRIEIAR
-562 QIDRLLLED
+562 EIDRLLLED
-571 GVEQRSYYWFQSMSH
+571 AVEQRSYYWFQSMSH
-586 WNNLQGWHMNFGDN
+586 WNNLQGWHMKFGDN

>member
-1 MKRKFPLILFAALAM
+1 MRRKFPLVLFAALAL

-21 AIIACSSADADE
+21 AVIACSSAE
-33 DEPSTTT
+33 DEPTRVP
-40 QQQPTAMPAPT
+40 QQQAQTAPQAT
-51 QAPAPQQ
+51 QAPAA
-58 QTQTQA
+58 QA
-64 PAPTAAPVAAPT
+64 APRATAMPSAPVAAPT
-76 ARPAYVQ
+76 PVPAYRQ
-83 PTATPM
+83 PTATPPSAM
-89 TQAVSTIDR
+89 MAKIDR

-148 QLAPDLAASW
+148 QLAPDLAESW
-158 EAHDGG
+158 EATDGG
-164 MEYVF
+164 RTYVF
-169 KLVENAT
+169 NLRQDAT

-186 DVQASF
+186 DVDATF
-192 DRWYDPNVS
+192 TRWYDSNVS
-201 TRKAVFPTILEDS
+201 NRSATFPTMREDWDC
-214 ATTDDYTFEVHFDVP
+214 TDEDTFVVNFDVA
-229 QGSFLTALGSAR
+229 QGAFLTALGSAR
-241 FEMMQKETAAKVTKF
+241 FEMMQKETIAKVEKF
-256 RQGLAKEPGFLV
+256 RTGLAKEPGFLV
-268 GTGPYVADS
+268 GTGPYEVDS
-277 WTPGVDFKGKRR
+277 WTPGVDFVSKRR
-289 MDYWKQGEDGDPLP
+289 MDYWKQGEDGGTLP

-349 DLNSRITILVGPRN
+349 DLKSRIAILVGPRN
-363 AWHNIAFNL
+363 AWHNIVFNL
-372 ANPPTD
+372 ANAPTD
-378 DLNVRQA
+378 DLRVRQA

-412 HLPFAIPED
+412 HLPFAIPEA
-421 ELLADPRYSEDME
+421 ELLADPRFSEDME
-434 MRRAEAK
+434 ARRAKAK
-441 RLLTEAGFADGLELE
+441 ELLTEAGFADGLQLE

-487 VDTATIGDVA
+487 VDTATIGDVS
-497 RSGEFNIFT
+497 RSGEFNIYT

-513 DDPDGYWA
+513 DDPDGYWD
-521 RWISTQSDAVNYSRY
+521 RWLSTQSDVVNYSRY
-536 KSEKFD
+536 KSAKFD
-542 ELYAAQSREIDI
+542 ELFAKQSREIDI
-554 AKRIDLTR
+554 AKRIEIAR
-562 QIDRLLLED
+562 EIDRLLLED
-571 GVEQRSYYWFQSMSH
+571 AVEQRSYYWFQSMSH

>member
-1 MKRKFPLILFAALAM
+1 MRRKFPLVLFAALAL

-21 AIIACSSADADE
+21 AVIACSSAE
-33 DEPSTTT
+33 DEPTRVP
-40 QQQPTAMPAPT
+40 QQQAQTAPQAT
-51 QAPAPQQ
+51 QAPAA
-58 QTQTQA
+58 QA
-64 PAPTAAPVAAPT
+64 APRATAMPSAPVAAPT
-76 ARPAYVQ
+76 PVPAYRQ
-83 PTATPM
+83 PTATPPSAM
-89 TQAVSTIDR
+89 MAKIDR

-148 QLAPDLAASW
+148 QLAPDLAESW
-158 EAHDGG
+158 EATDGG
-164 MEYVF
+164 RTYVF
-169 KLVENAT
+169 NLRQDAT

-186 DVQASF
+186 DVDATF
-192 DRWYDPNVS
+192 TRWYDSNVS
-201 TRKAVFPTILEDS
+201 NRSATFPTMREDWDC
-214 ATTDDYTFEVHFDVP
+214 TDEDTFVVNFDVA
-229 QGSFLTALGSAR
+229 QGAFLTALGSAR
-241 FEMMQKETAAKVTKF
+241 FEMMQKETIAKVEKF
-256 RQGLAKEPGFLV
+256 RTGLAKEPGFLV
-268 GTGPYVADS
+268 GTGPYEVDS
-277 WTPGVDFKGKRR
+277 WTPGVDFVSKRR
-289 MDYWKQGEDGDPLP
+289 MDYWKQGEDGGTLP

-349 DLNSRITILVGPRN
+349 DLKSRISILVGPRN
-363 AWHNIAFNL
+363 AWHNIVFNL
-372 ANPPTD
+372 ANAPTD
-378 DLNVRQA
+378 DLRVRQA

-412 HLPFAIPED
+412 HLPFAIPEA
-421 ELLADPRYSEDME
+421 ELLADPRFSEDME
-434 MRRAEAK
+434 ARRAKAK
-441 RLLTEAGFADGLELE
+441 ELLTEAGFADGLQLE

-487 VDTATIGDVA
+487 VDTATIGDVS
-497 RSGEFNIFT
+497 RSGEFNIYT

-513 DDPDGYWA
+513 DDPDGYWD
-521 RWISTQSDAVNYSRY
+521 RWLSTQSDVVNYSRY
-536 KSEKFD
+536 KSAKFD
-542 ELYAAQSREIDI
+542 ELFAKQSREIDI
-554 AKRIDLTR
+554 AKRIEIAR
-562 QIDRLLLED
+562 EIDRLLLED
-571 GVEQRSYYWFQSMSH
+571 AVEQRSYYWFQSMSH

>member
-1 MKRKFPLILFAALAM
+1 MRRKFPLVLFAALAL

-21 AIIACSSADADE
+21 AVIACSSAE
-33 DEPSTTT
+33 DEPTRVP
-40 QQQPTAMPAPT
+40 QQQAQTAPQAT
-51 QAPAPQQ
+51 QAPAA
-58 QTQTQA
+58 QA
-64 PAPTAAPVAAPT
+64 APRATAMPSAPVAAPT
-76 ARPAYVQ
+76 PVPAYRQ
-83 PTATPM
+83 PTATPPSAM
-89 TQAVSTIDR
+89 MAKIDR

-148 QLAPDLAASW
+148 QLAPDLAESW
-158 EAHDGG
+158 EATDGG
-164 MEYVF
+164 RTYVF
-169 KLVENAT
+169 NLRQDAT

-186 DVQASF
+186 DVDATF
-192 DRWYDPNVS
+192 TRWYDSNVS
-201 TRKAVFPTILEDS
+201 NRSATFPTMREDWDC
-214 ATTDDYTFEVHFDVP
+214 TDEDTFVVNFDVA
-229 QGSFLTALGSAR
+229 QGAFLTALGSAR
-241 FEMMQKETAAKVTKF
+241 FEMMQKETIAKVEKF
-256 RQGLAKEPGFLV
+256 RTGLAKEPGFLV
-268 GTGPYVADS
+268 GTGPYEVDS
-277 WTPGVDFKGKRR
+277 WTPGVDFVSKRR
-289 MDYWKQGEDGDPLP
+289 MDYWKQGEDGGTLP

-349 DLNSRITILVGPRN
+349 DLKSRIAILVGPRN
-363 AWHNIAFNL
+363 AWHNIVFNL
-372 ANPPTD
+372 ANAPTD
-378 DLNVRQA
+378 DLRVRQA

-412 HLPFAIPED
+412 HLPFAIPEA
-421 ELLADPRYSEDME
+421 ELLADPRFSEDME
-434 MRRAEAK
+434 ARRAKAK
-441 RLLTEAGFADGLELE
+441 ELLTEAGFADGLQME

-476 KKAGIDISIRL
+476 KKAGINISIRL
-487 VDTATIGDVA
+487 VDTATIGDVS
-497 RSGEFNIFT
+497 RSGEFNIYT

-513 DDPDGYWA
+513 DDPDGYWD
-521 RWISTQSDAVNYSRY
+521 RWLSTQSDTVNYSRY
-536 KSEKFD
+536 KSAKFD
-542 ELYAAQSREIDI
+542 ELFAKQSREIDI
-554 AKRIDLTR
+554 AKRIEIAR
-562 QIDRLLLED
+562 EIDRLLLED
-571 GVEQRSYYWFQSMSH
+571 AVEQRSYYWFQSMSH

>member
-1 MKRKFPLILFAALAM
+1 MRRKFPLVLFAALAL

-21 AIIACSSADADE
+21 AVIACSSAE
-33 DEPSTTT
+33 DEPTRVP
-40 QQQPTAMPAPT
+40 QQQAQTAPQAT
-51 QAPAPQQ
+51 QAPAA
-58 QTQTQA
+58 QA
-64 PAPTAAPVAAPT
+64 APRATAMPSAPVAAPT
-76 ARPAYVQ
+76 PVPAYRQ
-83 PTATPM
+83 PTATPPSA
-89 TQAVSTIDR
+89 TTAKIDR

-148 QLAPDLAASW
+148 QLAPDLAESW
-158 EAHDGG
+158 EATDGG
-164 MEYVF
+164 RTYVF
-169 KLVENAT
+169 NLRQDAT

-186 DVQASF
+186 DVDATF
-192 DRWYDPNVS
+192 TRWYDSNVS
-201 TRKAVFPTILEDS
+201 NRSATFPTMREDWDC
-214 ATTDDYTFEVHFDVP
+214 TDEDTFVVNFDVA
-229 QGSFLTALGSAR
+229 QGAFLTALGSAR
-241 FEMMQKETAAKVTKF
+241 FEMMQKETIAKVEKF
-256 RQGLAKEPGFLV
+256 RTGLAKEPGFLV
-268 GTGPYVADS
+268 GTGPYEVDS
-277 WTPGVDFKGKRR
+277 WTPGVDFVSKRR
-289 MDYWKQGEDGDPLP
+289 MDYWKEGEDGGTLP

-349 DLNSRITILVGPRN
+349 DLKSRIAILVGPRN
-363 AWHNIAFNL
+363 AWHNIVFNL
-372 ANPPTD
+372 ANAPTD
-378 DLNVRQA
+378 DLRVRQA

-412 HLPFAIPED
+412 HLPFAIPEA
-421 ELLADPRYSEDME
+421 ELLADPRFSEDME
-434 MRRAEAK
+434 ARRAKAK
-441 RLLTEAGFADGLELE
+441 ELLTEAGFADGLQLE

-487 VDTATIGDVA
+487 VDTATIGDVS
-497 RSGEFNIFT
+497 RSGEFNIYT

-513 DDPDGYWA
+513 DDPDGYWD
-521 RWISTQSDAVNYSRY
+521 RWLSTQSDVVNYSRY
-536 KSEKFD
+536 KSAKFD
-542 ELYAAQSREIDI
+542 ELFAKQSREIDI
-554 AKRIDLTR
+554 AKRIEIAR
-562 QIDRLLLED
+562 EIDRLLLED
-571 GVEQRSYYWFQSMSH
+571 AVEQRSYYWFQSMSH

>member
-1 MKRKFPLILFAALAM
+1 MRRKFPLVLFAALAL

-21 AIIACSSADADE
+21 AVIACSSAE
-33 DEPSTTT
+33 DEPTRVP
-40 QQQPTAMPAPT
+40 QQQAQTAPQAT
-51 QAPAPQQ
+51 QAPAA
-58 QTQTQA
+58 QA
-64 PAPTAAPVAAPT
+64 APRATAMPSAPVAAPT
-76 ARPAYVQ
+76 PVPAYRQ
-83 PTATPM
+83 PTATPPSAM
-89 TQAVSTIDR
+89 MAKIDR

-148 QLAPDLAASW
+148 QLAPDLAESW
-158 EAHDGG
+158 EATDGG
-164 MEYVF
+164 RTYVF
-169 KLVENAT
+169 NLRQDAT

-186 DVQASF
+186 DVDATF
-192 DRWYDPNVS
+192 TRWYDSNVS
-201 TRKAVFPTILEDS
+201 NRSATFPTMREDWDC
-214 ATTDDYTFEVHFDVP
+214 TDEDTFVVNFDVA
-229 QGSFLTALGSAR
+229 QGAFLTALGSAR
-241 FEMMQKETAAKVTKF
+241 FEMMQKETIAKVEKF
-256 RQGLAKEPGFLV
+256 RTGLAKEPGFLV
-268 GTGPYVADS
+268 GTGPYEVDS
-277 WTPGVDFKGKRR
+277 WTPGVDFVSKRR
-289 MDYWKQGEDGDPLP
+289 MDYWKQGEDGGTLP

-349 DLNSRITILVGPRN
+349 DLKSRISILVGPRN
-363 AWHNIAFNL
+363 AWHNIVFNL
-372 ANPPTD
+372 ANAPTD
-378 DLNVRQA
+378 DLRVRQA

-412 HLPFAIPED
+412 HLPFAIPEA
-421 ELLADPRYSEDME
+421 ELLADPRFSEDME
-434 MRRAEAK
+434 ARRAKAK
-441 RLLTEAGFADGLELE
+441 ELLTEAGFADGLQLE

-476 KKAGIDISIRL
+476 KKAGINISIRL
-487 VDTATIGDVA
+487 VDTATIGDVS
-497 RSGEFNIFT
+497 RSGEFNIYT

-513 DDPDGYWA
+513 DDPDGYWD
-521 RWISTQSDAVNYSRY
+521 RWLSTQSDTVNYSRY
-536 KSEKFD
+536 KSAKFD
-542 ELYAAQSREIDI
+542 ELFAKQSREIDI
-554 AKRIDLTR
+554 AKRIEIAR
-562 QIDRLLLED
+562 EIDRLLLED
-571 GVEQRSYYWFQSMSH
+571 AVEQRSYYWFQSMSH

>member
-1 MKRKFPLILFAALAM
+1 MRRKFPLVLFAALAL

-21 AIIACSSADADE
+21 AVIACSSAE
-33 DEPSTTT
+33 DEPTRVPA
-40 QQQPTAMPAPT
+40 QQAQTAPQAT
-51 QAPAPQQ
+51 QAPAA
-58 QTQTQA
+58 QA
-64 PAPTAAPVAAPT
+64 APRATAMPGAPVAAPT
-76 ARPAYVQ
+76 AAPAYRQ
-83 PTATPM
+83 PTATPPSAM
-89 TQAVSTIDR
+89 MAKVDR

-148 QLAPDLAASW
+148 QLAPDLAESW
-158 EAHDGG
+158 EATDGG
-164 MEYVF
+164 RTYVF
-169 KLVENAT
+169 NLRQDVT

-186 DVQASF
+186 DVDATF
-192 DRWYDPNVS
+192 TRWYDSNVS
-201 TRKAVFPTILEDS
+201 NRSATFPTMREDWKC
-214 ATTDDYTFEVHFDVP
+214 TDDYTFEVNFDVA
-229 QGSFLTALGSAR
+229 QGAFLTALGSTR
-241 FEMMQKETAAKVTKF
+241 FEMMQKETIAKVEKF
-256 RQGLAKEPGFLV
+256 RTGLAKEPGFLV
-268 GTGPYVADS
+268 GTGPYEVDS
-277 WTPGVDFKGKRR
+277 WTPGVDFVSKRR
-289 MDYWKQGEDGDPLP
+289 MDYWKEGEDGGTLP

-349 DLNSRITILVGPRN
+349 DLKSRIAILVGPRN
-363 AWHNIAFNL
+363 AWHNIVFNL
-372 ANPPTD
+372 ANAPTD
-378 DLNVRQA
+378 DVRVRQA

-412 HLPFAIPED
+412 HLPFAIPEA
-421 ELLADPRYSEDME
+421 ELLADPRFSEDME
-434 MRRAEAK
+434 ARRAKAK
-441 RLLTEAGFADGLELE
+441 ELLTEAGFADGLQLE

-497 RSGEFNIFT
+497 SSGEFNIYT

-513 DDPDGYWA
+513 DDPDGYWD
-521 RWISTQSDAVNYSRY
+521 RWLSTQSDVVNYSRY
-536 KSEKFD
+536 KSAKFD
-542 ELYAAQSREIDI
+542 ELFAKQSREIDI
-554 AKRIDLTR
+554 AKRIEIAR
-562 QIDRLLLED
+562 EIDRLLLED
-571 GVEQRSYYWFQSMSH
+571 AVEQRSYYWFQSMSH